1 MTDVY
6 KYVNR
11 TNTTL
16 TVGLY
21 VIPPYGSVTLGFAD
35 DFLDR
40 VDGTLLDKYK
50 NQEPRQDPS
59 EFNYYQPVVSNQ
71 KFDGIKLNI
80 DNPQF
85 GWHDLL
91 SPTIPYTGPANE
103 SPTFTEFVT
112 DIHAYQFK
120 VGDKSYHQFHIP
132 HDYAPGTDLYIH
144 VHWLHT
150 SLGVQ
155 PNSLVTWEFASTY
168 AKGYQQQAF
177 NSEAKL
183 LQVSEVANTT
193 PLTHHISETKL
204 TVAGGDATHLDTNQI
219 ETDGLIVVRT
229 KLHTNN
235 TSAPRLFMLFCD
247 VHYQSTGIPTKNKN
261 YNFWT

>member
-11 TNTTL
+11 TNATL
-16 TVGLY
+16 TVGVY
-21 VIPPYGSVTLGFAD
+21 VIEPYDSVTLEFAD

-50 NQEPRQDPS
+50 NGEARQDPS
-59 EFNYYQPVVSNQ
+59 EFNYYQPVLSSE
-71 KFDGIKLNI
+71 KYDGIKLNI
-80 DNPQF
+80 GDPQF

-91 SPTIPYTGPANE
+91 SPTTPYTGPANE

-144 VHWLHT
+144 VHWLQT
-150 SLGVQ
+150 SGLVQ
-155 PNSLVTWEFASTY
+155 PNSVVTWEFASTY
-168 AKGYQQQAF
+168 AKGYQQQMF
-177 NSEAKL
+177 SQPKL
-183 LQVSEVANTT
+183 LQVSQTANQT
-193 PLTHHISETKL
+193 PLIHHISETKL
-204 TVAGGDATHLDTNQI
+204 TIAGGDTTHLDTNQI

-229 KLHTNN
+229 KLHANGMPVN
-235 TSAPRLFMLFCD
+235 PFMLFCD